1 MCSAFPGT
9 GMKEKH
15 WRHNPIN
22 FVFTCGGTAG
32 HINPALAV
40 ANLMRERYPDCNIL
54 FIGATGHM
62 EEKLVPQAGYELKC
76 LPGSGLSRQLNLTGI
91 KKNIRAVKCVLN
103 AVKACKRIFREFR
116 PDVIIG
122 TGGYASFPALYAGSS
137 MKIPVCVHESNAVPG
152 VTTKLAAR
160 LADRVLVCFEE
171 SKAMYPDPSKVEVV
185 GMPVRREFIYGDRAA
200 ARKELGI
207 GDEPLVLSAFGSL
220 GAKVMNQTMAELFR
234 LEKEDGYPFRHIHA
248 TGSFGWE
255 WMPGLVKE
263 KGVDLAN
270 TPQIEML
277 EYFYNMPTLMA
288 AADVIISR
296 AGASTCNEIGAAG
309 LPCIL
314 IPSPN
319 VTNNHQEKNARVLE
333 SRGGAV
339 VIVEK
344 DCSAEKV
351 YEEIKSL
358 LADPDRRAEMGKN
371 LRRMVTMD
379 SAERICDIV
388 EQLAKR

>member
-1 MCSAFPGT
+1 M
-9 GMKEKH
+9 
-15 WRHNPIN
+15 NL
-22 FVFTCGGTAG
+22 VFTCGGTAG

-40 ANLMRERYPDCNIL
+40 ANLMKERYPDCNIL

-76 LPGSGLSRQLNLTGI
+76 LPGSGLSRQLSLVGI

-103 AVKACKRIFREFR
+103 AVKECKRIFREFR

-122 TGGYASFPALYAGSS
+122 TGGYASFPALYAGAS

-171 SKAMYPDPSKVEVV
+171 SKAMYPDSSKVEVV

-263 KGVDLAN
+263 KGVDLEH

-371 LRRMVTMD
+371 LRQMVTMD